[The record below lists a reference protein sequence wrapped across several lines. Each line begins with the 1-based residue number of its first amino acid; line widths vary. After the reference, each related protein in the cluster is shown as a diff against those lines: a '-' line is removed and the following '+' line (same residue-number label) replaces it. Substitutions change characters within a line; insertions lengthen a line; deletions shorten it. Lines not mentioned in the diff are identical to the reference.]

1 MARGRA
7 QLTAIVGATGK
18 RARPTE
24 PIPPSNR
31 LSTRNTGKPACGLT
45 SRPIKIYPLYKAAGK
60 YGNKTGYVKQG
71 NALIFHFCVR
81 DVEKFS
87 PFFKKPARPAGGI
100 VENSVENVK
109 YSPDCFLRDR
119 YYVYFCNFLRW

>member
-7 QLTAIVGATGK
+7 QLTAIAGATGK
-18 RARPTE
+18 RARPME
-24 PIPPSNR
+24 PPSNR

-45 SRPIKIYPLYKAAGK
+45 SSRIKIYPLYKTTGK

-71 NALIFHFCVR
+71 NALIFLFPLR

-87 PFFKKPARPAGGI
+87 PFFKKPARPAGKI

-109 YSPDCFLRDR
+109 YSPDCFCGAQ
-119 YYVYFCNFLRW
+119 YYVYFCNSLRR